1 MDIIGEEDYMVPFFP
16 FRIYINTV
24 LYLDIRQFDC
34 NVYREY
40 QSSINNNLSKRILH
54 RALKL
59 EKNEIKVYVIKVL

>member
-34 NVYREY
+34 NVYPEY

-59 EKNEIKVYVIKVL
+59 EKNGIKE